1 MENGATANAD
11 LSFFV
16 AGYGITTD
24 ILVTMVVKDEDNRRK
39 VRAQPPALGRGLR
52 VFGENAASWR
62 KLQRLSVDTVAARAG
77 ISRDTLRA
85 IEAGRGT
92 ASLENTFRVLRVLG
106 VLDRVI
112 EASDPYDTDV
122 GRLRADEVLPQ
133 RVRR

>member
-1 MENGATANAD
+1 MAILATME
-11 LSFFV
+11 
-16 AGYGITTD
+16 
-24 ILVTMVVKDEDNRRK
+24 VKDEQNSRN
-39 VRAQPPALGRGLR
+39 VRARPPSLSRGLR
-52 VFGENAASWR
+52 AFGQNAASWR
-62 KLQRLSVDTVAARAG
+62 KLQRLSAGTVAARAG

-112 EASDPYDTDV
+112 EASDPYETDV

>member
-1 MENGATANAD
+1 MIVTPGI
-11 LSFFV
+11 FV
-16 AGYGITTD
+16 IMD
-24 ILVTMVVKDEDNRRK
+24 VKDEHNSHK
-39 VRAQPPALGRGLR
+39 VQAQPPALGRGLR
-52 VFGENAASWR
+52 AFGENAASWR
-62 KLQRLSVDTVAARAG
+62 KLQRLSAGTVAARAG

-106 VLDRVI
+106 VLDRVV
-112 EASDPYDTDV
+112 EASDPYNTDV

>member
-1 MENGATANAD
+1 MELKGEG
-11 LSFFV
+11 SS
-16 AGYGITTD
+16 
-24 ILVTMVVKDEDNRRK
+24 RK

-52 VFGENAASWR
+52 AFGENAASWR
-62 KLQRLSVDTVAARAG
+62 KLQRLSAGTVAARAG

>member
-1 MENGATANAD
+1 MEARCD
-11 LSFFV
+11 YV
-16 AGYGITTD
+16 ARDIKTD
-24 ILVTMVVKDEDNRRK
+24 IVVTMVVKNEDNSHK
-39 VRAQPPALGRGLR
+39 VRAQTPALRRGLR
-52 VFGENAASWR
+52 AFGENAASWR
-62 KLQRLSVDTVAARAG
+62 KLQRLSTSTVAARAG

-106 VLDRVI
+106 VLDRVV

>member
-1 MENGATANAD
+1 MIITPGI
-11 LSFFV
+11 FV
-16 AGYGITTD
+16 IMD
-24 ILVTMVVKDEDNRRK
+24 VNDEQHSRK

-52 VFGENAASWR
+52 AFGENAASWR
-62 KLQRLSVDTVAARAG
+62 KLQRLYAGTVAARAG

-106 VLDRVI
+106 VLDRVV
-112 EASDPYDTDV
+112 EASDPYNTDV